1 MPRFTIHNL
10 EEIAKLIL
18 TLMRKE
24 RIYFI
29 TIILISLFCGIDI
42 MAQSVKLNVSPGR
55 GKREISVGDLFY
67 ITMEVKDINGT
78 PEKPS
83 DVPGAKVVY
92 FDRTGQWSSFSSVNG
107 KTTQSVSYTY
117 TITLRA
123 QEEGKFNFGPVTV
136 GGVKSN
142 TVAYAIGAPMPDQPP
157 VTSNNNTGNRR
168 QIDPDKPEYIG
179 KGDGNL
185 FMRAE
190 VSQSTTYVNQAIL
203 YTVKLYSTYD
213 AIKFIG
219 ATASPKFDGF
229 VVEESKDISTSLEY
243 ETYNGKTYATA
254 IIARYIIFPQ
264 YEGML
269 TVKGNTYTVSVDQR
283 EYYRDPFY
291 GHLSVS
297 KPLQLNV
304 TPNELTVNVKALP
317 KPVPADFSGGVGSFK
332 LTSSLPAQNFVTN
345 QVASI
350 VYTVEGSGNIK
361 YVSLPDLQNLY
372 PPELEVYTPT
382 SEANVNV
389 GRYDVSGSVKFDYSF
404 MPLEGGNFRL
414 PDVKLVYFNPQ
425 TNKYET
431 SIARGYEIAV
441 DKGKGSVKSQTKT
454 TGSFDTQLMP
464 VKNNLKFKHRPFVYG
479 FFYWLFYIIPIGGI
493 IVAYVSYRSY
503 LAANSDLL
511 AVRSRKAN
519 KMARKRL
526 KRAYSYMNAN
536 DRNSFYEEIIVSL
549 WGYLGDKL
557 SIPTSELSRENIT
570 GKLAM
575 RDIPEEDIKSLID
588 LLDDAEFEKYAP
600 SASASDMN
608 QVYEKTIEIMNKL
621 EEGFKA
627 NKEI

>member
-1 MPRFTIHNL
+1 MKTRQMRYLSAVI
-10 EEIAKLIL
+10 LIL
-18 TLMRKE
+18 SC
-24 RIYFI
+24 
-29 TIILISLFCGIDI
+29 IIQSY
-42 MAQSVKLNVSPGR
+42 AQSVSLSVSPAR

-67 ITMEVKDINGT
+67 ISIEVKDINGN

-83 DVPGAKVVY
+83 DVPGAKVIY

-117 TITLRA
+117 TVTLRA
-123 QEEGKFNFGPVTV
+123 QEEGKYNFGPITV

-142 TVAYAIGAPMPDQPP
+142 SVAYAIGAPMPQTPS
-157 VTSNNNTGNRR
+157 TANGGQTQGSNKT
-168 QIDPDKPEYIG
+168 IDPDKPEYIG

-185 FMRAE
+185 FLRAE
-190 VSQSTTYVNQAIL
+190 VSQAGSYVNQAIL

-264 YEGML
+264 HEGSL

-304 TPNELTVNVKALP
+304 TPNELTINVKPLP
-317 KPVPADFSGGVGSFK
+317 KPVPADFSGGVGNFK
-332 LTSSLPAQNFVTN
+332 ITSSLPAQKFITN

-350 VYTVEGSGNIK
+350 VYTIEGTGNVK
-361 YVSLPDLQNLY
+361 YVSLPDLQKLY
-372 PPELEVYTPT
+372 PSELEVYTPI
-382 SEANVNV
+382 SETNVHV
-389 GRYDVSGSVKFDYSF
+389 GRYDVSGNIKYDYSF
-404 MPLEGGNFRL
+404 MPLEWGNFRL
-414 PDVKLVYFNPQ
+414 PDVKLVYFNPV
-425 TNKYET
+425 TGKYET
-431 SIARGYEIAV
+431 SVAKGYEIAV
-441 DKGKGSVKSQTKT
+441 EKGSGSEKSQTKASAAFQSELLPVT
-454 TGSFDTQLMP
+454 T
-464 VKNNLKFKHRPFVYG
+464 NLSLSHKPWVYG

-493 IVAYVSYRSY
+493 IVAYVWYRSY
-503 LAANSDLL
+503 LAANSDAL

-519 KMARKRL
+519 RMARRRL
-526 KRAYSYMNAN
+526 KRAYQYMKAD
-536 DRNSFYEEIIVSL
+536 DRDSFYDEILTSI

-557 SIPTSELSRENIT
+557 RIPISELNRENIS

-575 RDIPEEDIKSLID
+575 RDISDDEIQNLIKLID
-588 LLDDAEFEKYAP
+588 EVEFEKYAP
-600 SASASDMN
+600 TASAVEMSEI
-608 QVYEKTIEIMNKL
+608 YEKTIATMNTL
-621 EEGFKA
+621 EDAFH
-627 NKEI
+627 

>member
-1 MPRFTIHNL
+1 MKSGKIS
-10 EEIAKLIL
+10 
-18 TLMRKE
+18 
-24 RIYFI
+24 FI
-29 TIILISLFCGIDI
+29 VIILISIFSVIDSYG
-42 MAQSVKLNVSPGR
+42 QSVTLSVSPTR
-55 GKREISVGDLFY
+55 GKREIAVGDLFY
-67 ITMEVKDINGT
+67 IIMEIKDVNGT

-117 TITLRA
+117 TVTLRA
-123 QEEGKFNFGPVTV
+123 QKEGKFSYGPITV

-142 TVAYAIGAPMPDQPP
+142 TIAYAIGAPMPEQNSPAQQQ
-157 VTSNNNTGNRR
+157 GNA
-168 QIDPDKPEYIG
+168 QGNSDPDKPEYIG

-190 VSQSTTYVNQAIL
+190 VSQTSAYVQQAIL

-243 ETYNGKTYATA
+243 ETYQGKTYATA

-264 YEGML
+264 HEGTL

-291 GHLSVS
+291 GNLSVS

-304 TPNELTVNVKALP
+304 TPNELTVNVKSLP
-317 KPVPADFSGGVGSFK
+317 KPIPSDFSGGVGNFK
-332 LTSSLPAQNFVTN
+332 ITSSLPAQKFVTN

-361 YVSLPDLQNLY
+361 YINLPDLQKLF
-372 PPELEVYTPT
+372 PSELEVYTPT

-389 GRYDVSGSVKFDYSF
+389 GRTDVSGKIKFDYSF
-404 MPLEGGNFRL
+404 MPLEWGNYRL
-414 PDVKLVYFNPQ
+414 PDVKLVYFNPA

-431 SIARGYEIAV
+431 SVTSGYQIAV
-441 DKGKGSVKSQTKT
+441 EKGSGSEKSQIKT
-454 TGSFDTQLMP
+454 SAAFDSRLLS
-464 VKNNLKFKHRPFVYG
+464 VVNNLTPEHRPYVYG
-479 FFYWLFYIIPIGGI
+479 FFYWLFYIIPIGGTI
-493 IVAYVSYRSY
+493 IAYVWYKSY
-503 LAANSDLL
+503 LAANSDIL

-519 KMARKRL
+519 RMARRRL
-526 KRAYSYMNAN
+526 RRAYEYMKAN
-536 DRNSFYEEIIVSL
+536 DRNSFYDEILISL
-549 WGYLGDKL
+549 WGYLSDKL
-557 SIPTSELSRENIT
+557 SIPTSELSRENIS

-575 RDIPEEDIKSLID
+575 RDITDEEIQSLIT
-588 LLDDAEFEKYAP
+588 LMDDVEFEKYAP
-600 SASASDMN
+600 SSAASDMN
-608 QVYEKTIEIMNKL
+608 TIYDRTISMMNTL
-621 EEGFKA
+621 EDAFKA
-627 NKEI
+627 KKNEEI

>member
-1 MPRFTIHNL
+1 MKSKKLNFVI
-10 EEIAKLIL
+10 LIL
-18 TLMRKE
+18 
-24 RIYFI
+24 
-29 TIILISLFCGIDI
+29 ILIASVTDCFS
-42 MAQSVKLNVSPGR
+42 QSVTLSVSPGR

-67 ITMEVKDINGT
+67 ITMEVKDVNGT

-83 DVPGAKVVY
+83 DVPGAKVIY

-117 TITLRA
+117 TVTLRA
-123 QEEGKFNFGPVTV
+123 QQEGSFNFGPVTV

-142 TVAYAIGAPMPDQPP
+142 SVAYAIGAPMPAQNIP
-157 VTSNNNTGNRR
+157 NTGNSSA
-168 QIDPDKPEYIG
+168 QKQTDPDKPEYIG

-190 VSQSTTYVNQAIL
+190 VSQTSAFVNQAIL

-264 YEGML
+264 HEGSL
-269 TVKGNTYTVSVDQR
+269 SVKGNTYTVSVDQR

-304 TPNELTVNVKALP
+304 TPNDLTVNVKGLP
-317 KPVPADFSGGVGSFK
+317 KPVPADFSGGVGNFK
-332 LTSSLPAQNFVTN
+332 ITSELPAQKFVTN

-350 VYTVEGSGNIK
+350 IYKVEGSGNIK
-361 YVSLPDLQNLY
+361 YITLPDMQKLY
-372 PPELEVYTPT
+372 PSELEVYTPT

-389 GRYDVSGSVKFDYSF
+389 GRYEVSGSVKFDYSF
-404 MPLEGGNFRL
+404 MPLEWGNFRL
-414 PDVKLVYFNPQ
+414 PDVKLVYFNPS
-425 TNKYET
+425 TGKYET
-431 SIARGYEIAV
+431 SVARGYEIAV
-441 DKGKGSVKSQTKT
+441 ERGSGSEKSQVKA
-454 TGSFDTQLMP
+454 TGSFDATLMP
-464 VKNNLKFKHRPFVYG
+464 VVTKLAHTHRPYVYG
-479 FFYWLFYIIPIGGI
+479 FLYWLFYIIPIGGI
-493 IVAYVSYRSY
+493 IIAYVSYRSY
-503 LAANSDLL
+503 LAANSDML

-519 KMARKRL
+519 RMARRRL
-526 KRAYSYMNAN
+526 KRAFAYMKAN
-536 DRNSFYEEIIVSL
+536 DRNNFYDEVISSI

-557 SIPTSELSRENIT
+557 RIPVSELSRENIS

-575 RDIPEEDIKSLID
+575 RDIPDEEIQKLIRLID
-588 LLDDAEFEKYAP
+588 DVEFERYAP
-600 SASASDMN
+600 SASANDMN
-608 QVYEKTIEIMNKL
+608 TIYDRTISIMNSL
-621 EEGFKA
+621 EKSKA
-627 NKEI
+627 NEEV